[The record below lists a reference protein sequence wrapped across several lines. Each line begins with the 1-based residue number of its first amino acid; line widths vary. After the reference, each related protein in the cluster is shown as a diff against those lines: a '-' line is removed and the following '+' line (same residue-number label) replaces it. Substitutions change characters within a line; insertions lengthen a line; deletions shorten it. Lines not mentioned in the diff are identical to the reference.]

1 MSNPYGWSPP
11 TDGQPAV
18 YFAPPGENVV
28 VSASAANT
36 AGDVPYNNGDGQ
48 YQSFMDQ
55 YQYVPQHDPFARS
68 ANTFNPFQSLSARG
82 ARAKVSIID
91 ATILWLKNWNNFSG
105 RASRSEYWWVTI
117 VQLVVQVLWW
127 VFFIGVLQMKALS
140 PTDDVM
146 NLLVT
151 VVLPVT
157 CVAML
162 VLSVPTLS
170 LPVRR
175 LHDTAHSRCYSLIHL
190 LPYAISSLIG
200 PSCWPDVSQTTRP
213 PGRPSCWEAYACVMS
228 KVALAFTR
236 QWSSRSAMPISDKAP
251 SCPLIAWLQTR
262 TSRWPSRLVTSA
274 INAAGASSWA
284 KSALM
289 SVTRAPSEAF
299 ADSSSTTPPMSSAP
313 HGCSESCGDQC
324 WMATEAPA

>member
-36 AGDVPYNNGDGQ
+36 VGDVPYNNGDGQ

-151 VVLPVT
+151 VVLLVT

-170 LPVRR
+170 LTVRR
-175 LHDTAHSRCYSLIHL
+175 LHDTDHSGWYFLIQFLPFGSWL
-190 LPYAISSLIG
+190 LFRALRQDSDPAGFQFDDS
-200 PSCWPDVSQTTRP
+200 TRP
-213 PGRPSCWEAYACVMS
+213 LYGPE
-228 KVALAFTR
+228 
-236 QWSSRSAMPISDKAP
+236 D
-251 SCPLIAWLQTR
+251 
-262 TSRWPSRLVTSA
+262 LV
-274 INAAGASSWA
+274 
-284 KSALM
+284 
-289 SVTRAPSEAF
+289 
-299 ADSSSTTPPMSSAP
+299 
-313 HGCSESCGDQC
+313 
-324 WMATEAPA
+324 